1 MILGISKKVI
11 FTSFLFFNYIQPLD
25 SAYYQKIHSKYNK
38 PTTRLS
44 LLSNTEKKKS
54 QTSSKLFLNSSDEF
68 FSGKNLFKKK
78 AKPVVE
84 TKRTYE
90 KIKDHATDISYENEL
105 KKETVSETKKEN
117 KSELTFGV

>member
-1 MILGISKKVI
+1 M
-11 FTSFLFFNYIQPLD
+11 FE
-25 SAYYQKIHSKYNK
+25 KI
-38 PTTRLS
+38 
-44 LLSNTEKKKS
+44 
-54 QTSSKLFLNSSDEF
+54 
-68 FSGKNLFKKK
+68 KNIFKKK
-78 AKPVVE
+78 TKPVVE